1 MLLLPAGLGASPAD
15 DLRNGAVL
23 VSTRTIEL
31 HYSEV
36 FGGDGLTQQ
45 GAPVVGASPR
55 EGCLP
60 LPEFG
65 KLGLG
70 RTHALLIDSYHSPHH
85 ATGSIPGHLARSH
98 LLMAKQLP
106 ADGLGEGWLLR
117 RSFNIAD
124 FLRRHLFVSSI
135 HQASFAS
142 DRERLR
148 AVEWEMLIWLLA
160 ILALLLLSL
169 LWSGLAWIG
178 VAVAAVRWLNIV
190 GFSLYSVLADASQ
203 KATGFAS
210 LRRSVVMGIVNLV
223 TVWAAF
229 AVVYRAVGQAALELP
244 NGQQL
249 ASVSQAAYLSW
260 TTLLTMGS
268 VVLNPRNWAGRLL
281 VMVELG
287 TGLLVIVMTLGA
299 LIGALRIEEK
309 PR

>member
-1 MLLLPAGLGASPAD
+1 MVTEHNGRYCTIGESAGE
-15 DLRNGAVL
+15 R
-23 VSTRTIEL
+23 R
-31 HYSEV
+31 
-36 FGGDGLTQQ
+36 GGRW
-45 GAPVVGASPR
+45 A
-55 EGCLP
+55 
-60 LPEFG
+60 
-65 KLGLG
+65 
-70 RTHALLIDSYHSPHH
+70 Y
-85 ATGSIPGHLARSH
+85 H

-106 ADGLGEGWLLR
+106 ADGFGEGWLLR
-117 RSFNIAD
+117 RAFNIAD
-124 FLRRHLFVSSI
+124 FFRRHLFVSSI
-135 HQASFAS
+135 REASFAS

-148 AVEWEMLIWLLA
+148 AVEWEMITWLSA

-223 TVWAAF
+223 SVWAAF
-229 AVVYRAVGQAALELP
+229 AVVYRAVGEAALELP

-268 VVLNPRNWAGRLL
+268 VVLSPRNWAGRLL

-299 LIGALRIEEK
+299 LIGALRIKEK
-309 PR
+309 PS